1 MTGQGETQ
9 PTLRRC
15 SELHPARPNHV
26 PRYTSRIATS
36 ATAPATRAAE
46 TARRALAAGE
56 VVTTYLDAADQ
67 EQVATVQHEGGVLA
81 LPPGPS
87 RVYTSV
93 KLDGV
98 EQLDPGDLSAWTI
111 EWAGV
116 GTYLVR
122 TGGA

>member
-67 EQVATVQHEGGVLA
+67 EQVATV
-81 LPPGPS
+81 
-87 RVYTSV
+87 